1 MEAWI
6 PPLVEERM
14 RERRAEAERAATPP
28 PAPPRPAPVAE
39 GPLMTDGT
47 YRVQPTSWP

>member
-14 RERRAEAERAATPP
+14 RERRVEAERL
-28 PAPPRPAPVAE
+28 RPSRRRRL
-39 GPLMTDGT
+39 GLRRWRRD
-47 YRVQPTSWP
+47 R

>member
-14 RERRAEAERAATPP
+14 RERRAEAERLR
-28 PAPPRPAPVAE
+28 PPRRRL
-39 GPLMTDGT
+39 GLRRWRRD
-47 YRVQPTSWP
+47 RS

>member
-14 RERRAEAERAATPP
+14 RERLAEAERL
-28 PAPPRPAPVAE
+28 RLSRQRRL
-39 GPLMTDGT
+39 GLRRWRRD
-47 YRVQPTSWP
+47 RS